1 MTSTNLRL
9 GVKMLLFCISFEF
22 TRKYFNIYE
31 KLNVQSKLVEA

>member
-9 GVKMLLFCISFEF
+9 GVKMLLFCIRFEF